1 MGFAGGIGFANID
14 LIYSGLKS
22 LPAKGEEVYAKAF
35 GMHLGGG
42 IPATLIN
49 TSRLGIPSRVVTFI
63 GHDYFS
69 DFVRQEF
76 ARYPAEVIDL
86 YEGDGMPVTLSSTM
100 VCDNDRTFLSYRDP
114 VEITPQIREKALH
127 YLRGAKVV
135 DMHEGF
141 LDVYRTLKEEGT
153 IHIFDTGWEDDLSI
167 DKYREYL
174 ELADYYV
181 PNQKEALKITGEST
195 VEGAAE
201 CLSQFFSDVIIKLDK
216 DGCLL
221 KNKSGIK
228 VIPPM
233 EGVEAVDATG
243 AGDAF
248 LSGFIYGVYKGYPVE
263 ECLRF
268 GNITGGHCVQGIGC
282 LTKFVEEKEL
292 LLLAGI
298 SGSRRKAVG
307 E

>member
-14 LIYSGLKS
+14 LIYSGLKN
-22 LPAKGEEVYAKAF
+22 LPGKGEEVYARNF
-35 GMHLGGG
+35 GMYLGGG

-49 TSRLGIPSRVVTFI
+49 TARLGVPSRVLTFI
-63 GHDYFS
+63 GQDYFS
-69 DFVRQEF
+69 NFVRQEF
-76 ARYPAEVIDL
+76 ARYPAEMINL

-100 VCDNDRTFLSYRDP
+100 VCDNERTFLSYRDE
-114 VEITPQIREKALH
+114 VEITPEIQKKALQ
-127 YLRGAKVV
+127 YLKGARVV

-141 LDVYRTLKEEGT
+141 LDVYRELKADGA

-167 DKYREYL
+167 DKYRDYL

-201 CLSQFFSDVIIKLDK
+201 CLSQFFTHVIIKLDK

-221 KNKSGIK
+221 KNSSGIQIIK
-228 VIPPM
+228 PL

-248 LSGFIYGVYKGYPVE
+248 LSGFIYGLYRGYPVE

-268 GNITGGHCVQGIGC
+268 GNITGGYCVQGVGC
-282 LTKFVEEKEL
+282 LTKYVEEKEL
-292 LLLAGI
+292 LKLAKTLGGI
-298 SGSRRKAVG
+298 RIAV
-307 E
+307 

>member
-22 LPAKGEEVYAKAF
+22 LPAKGEEAFAKGF
-35 GMHLGGG
+35 GMYLGGG

-49 TSRLGIPSRVVTFI
+49 TSRLGIPSRIVTFI

-69 DFVRQEF
+69 NFVRQEC
-76 ARYPAEVIDL
+76 AKYPAEVIDI
-86 YEGDGMPVTLSSTM
+86 YEGDRMPVTLSSTM

-114 VEITPQIREKALH
+114 VKITPQIRTKALH

-141 LDVYRTLKEEGT
+141 LDVYRTLKEEGAV
-153 IHIFDTGWEDDLSI
+153 HIFDTGWEDDLSI

-201 CLSQFFSDVIIKLDK
+201 CLAQFFSDVIIKLDK

-221 KNKSGIK
+221 KNKSGIRL
-228 VIPPM
+228 ILPM
-233 EGVEAVDATG
+233 EGVKAVDATG

-248 LSGFIYGVYKGYPVE
+248 LSGFIYGIYKGYPVE
-263 ECLRF
+263 ECLKF
-268 GNITGGHCVQGIGC
+268 GNITGGYCVQEMGC
-282 LTKFVEEKEL
+282 LTKYVEEKEL
-292 LLLAGI
+292 LRLAKGLE
-298 SGSRRKAVG
+298 SRKVCTG
-307 E
+307 L